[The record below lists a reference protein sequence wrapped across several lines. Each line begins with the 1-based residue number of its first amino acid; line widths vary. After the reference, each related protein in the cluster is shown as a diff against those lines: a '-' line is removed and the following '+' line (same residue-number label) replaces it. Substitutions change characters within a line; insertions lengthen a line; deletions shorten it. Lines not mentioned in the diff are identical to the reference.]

1 MGDASLLEHL
11 EARVAGDAYDADAW
25 GALLSETSQR
35 EPSVFRPVFERC
47 VATYPSS
54 PGVWRQWIDAELRNG
69 QLQPAEELFGRCL
82 LTVPYLELWQLYLVY
97 LGQKGAPAQEMQQAY
112 ELLFEAVGADANAGA
127 VWLEYIGKLQA
138 AVAPGTPASSATVAA
153 TRRAF
158 RAALVQPV
166 GGLENIWKT
175 YEDWLNQISPDTAK
189 QELSDWT
196 EKAAVARR
204 VGRERKTLR
213 RALRLDDFARPP
225 RGAPSEAAQLDAYR
239 KIWRY
244 EATNP
249 QRLDAA
255 PLQKR
260 MVRIDRPPARPPAR
274 DRDRAADAHVS
285 LARRRSSSSRGCCR
299 CATSRRRGSRRR
311 TGTSRT
317 ATRRRRA
324 SCGPAPSRWC
334 RAASHCSSPSRGLRR
349 RKGTQRRPRS
359 SSRGRWRR
367 GRRPSGTSS

>member
-1 MGDASLLEHL
+1 MGDATLLEHL
-11 EARVAGDAYDADAW
+11 EARVAGDVYDADAW

-260 MVRIDRPPARPPAR
+260 MVRIDRPRTRPPAPAPLTR
-274 DRDRAADAHVS
+274 IA

-324 SCGPAPSRWC
+324 SCGRAP
-334 RAASHCSSPSRGLRR
+334 
-349 RKGTQRRPRS
+349 
-359 SSRGRWRR
+359 
-367 GRRPSGTSS
+367 